1 MSITRNNPNTVLLGD
16 MRKVVTIVGDKAA
29 AAAITPGALVQI
41 DNVAGVIRWKV
52 AAADIA
58 GPPAVMID
66 MPYLNKGVDDACAIG
81 DLIDVAILGK
91 GDTAWMFVAS
101 GATVEAGDLL
111 GSHGTSG
118 QLKTGATVALFTALE
133 NKTATAALTRIRVE
147 AL

>member
-1 MSITRNNPNTVLLGD
+1 MAITRNNPNTIYLGD
-16 MRKVVTIVGDKAA
+16 MRKAVTIVGDIAA
-29 AAAITPGALVQI
+29 AAAITPGALVQR
-41 DNVAGVIRWKV
+41 DNVSGVIRWKV

-58 GPPAVMID
+58 GPPAVALD

-91 GDTAWMFVAS
+91 GDIAWMFIAS
-101 GATVEAGDLL
+101 GQAPEAGDLL
-111 GSHGTSG
+111 GSQGTSG

-133 NKTATAALTRIRVE
+133 NKTATANLTRIRVE

>member
-1 MSITRNNPNTVLLGD
+1 MSITRNNPNKVLLGD
-16 MRKVVTIVGDKAA
+16 MRKVQTIVGDKAIA
-29 AAAITPGALVQI
+29 AALTPGALVQI
-41 DNVAGVIRWKV
+41 DNVTGVIRWKA

-58 GPPAVMID
+58 GPPAVLLEQSYNNQGLD
-66 MPYLNKGVDDACAIG
+66 TAYTIG
-81 DLIDVAILGK
+81 DLVDVAILGK

-101 GATVEAGDLL
+101 GATVEAGDIL